1 MFSIASRTGLCA
13 ALAAACLLAGG
24 AHPVLAQAKAPA
36 AAEAPAPSAGDM
48 IKKLR
53 KGGYVIYIRHTQ
65 TDSNTKDGDLTNM
78 SDCSKQRILSKEGQD
93 NAAKLGAA
101 FKAAKIPVGSVLT
114 SRFCRAKET
123 AKLMGFDKA
132 KESADLDNDSG
143 EPAVNKTESD
153 RRGAA
158 LRKLLATAPSKRK
171 NTVII
176 GHVPNIKAAAGLDFA
191 NMKEGEFAIFVRAK
205 GDPGFESVGRVT
217 QDALQ
222 KLAQTASK

>member
-1 MFSIASRTGLCA
+1 MISIASRAGGYAVLA
-13 ALAAACLLAGG
+13 ALCLLAGG
-24 AHPVLAQAKAPA
+24 THSVFAQTKAPA
-36 AAEAPAPSAGDM
+36 AAEAPALTASDM
-48 IKKLR
+48 LKKLR
-53 KGGYVIYIRHTQ
+53 KGGYVIYVRHTQ

-78 SDCSKQRILSKEGQD
+78 SDCSKQRLLSKEGQE
-93 NAAKLGAA
+93 NAVKLGAA
-101 FKAAKIPVGSVLT
+101 FKAAKIPVGGVVT

-123 AKLMGFDKA
+123 AKLMGFNKA
-132 KESADLDNDSG
+132 TESADLDNDSG
-143 EPAVNKTESD
+143 EPAVNKAESD

-158 LRKLLATAPSKRK
+158 LRKLLAKAPAKRK

-191 NMKEGEFAIFVRAK
+191 NMKEGEFAVFARAK
-205 GDPGFESVGRVT
+205 GESGFESVGRVT